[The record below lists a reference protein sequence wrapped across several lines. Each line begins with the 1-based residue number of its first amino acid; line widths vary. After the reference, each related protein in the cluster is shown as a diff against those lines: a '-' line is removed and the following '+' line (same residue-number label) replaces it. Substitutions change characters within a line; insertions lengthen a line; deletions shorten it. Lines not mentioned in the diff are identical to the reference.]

1 MEQARIYRAWLPSKI
16 FPKYGNAV
24 EREKTIAN
32 RLRRA
37 TKRGKFSRA
46 ARVCGVV
53 LNSKHYEIPEQ
64 KFRSIYDMSSI
75 FAQFCAYV
83 RQLKKFSIE
92 TKFGDFIVH

>member
-1 MEQARIYRAWLPSKI
+1 MQEARIYRAWLPSEI

-46 ARVCGVV
+46 ARVCDVA
-53 LNSKHYEIPEQ
+53 LNSRQYEIPEQ
-64 KFRSIYDMSSI
+64 KRS
-75 FAQFCAYV
+75 
-83 RQLKKFSIE
+83 
-92 TKFGDFIVH
+92 